1 MVELFDL
8 FRAEG
13 REHVARIT
21 ELWLAAEQGAVDAE
35 GLEELFR
42 AAHSLKGA
50 ASTLGVDN
58 LADVAHALEDVFGA
72 VKRRDVPCDAE
83 AADVV
88 LRGLDVITAILER
101 ASPAGEPDVPEAAPV
116 AESIRGWLLDKLTAA
131 GAARP
136 RTAAPEPPVSELPPA
151 ESPRPREEVAAPAP
165 RREETLR
172 VPASKIEAV
181 ASGFEELWAAKYRT
195 ERLAERV
202 GENTSTVRAAARG
215 LSQALTAYERG
226 GEPAEFASRVTAAAR
241 TVAALERGLRALD
254 FDFAIANQRTGV
266 DLLAFGDEVNS
277 LRMAP
282 LREMLGGFRR
292 TIRDAATR
300 MGKRVALEVEGEDN
314 ELDKA
319 VIEVIKDPLNHILR
333 NAVLHG
339 VEDEATR
346 AGAGKPPEGKVSIST
361 RRAGTRFEITVE
373 DDGGGLD
380 LEGVKRA
387 AVANGVVTAEA
398 AAKMGVA
405 EATRL
410 VFEAGVTT
418 REGASEWGG
427 RGVGLNVVAVNVAA
441 LGGDVEVWSAPG
453 EGTRFTL
460 TLPVTLAMTRGMVV
474 TAAGQRFILPSAVI
488 RRVVEVPAAE
498 ISVVEGRPTFKFED
512 RILAVG
518 ELAVLLGLA
527 ADRGRAG
534 PTYPGLVLNTPTG
547 EAALIVA
554 EMGAESEFLAKS
566 LPAAAGFPPLFTGA
580 HVAGTGEII
589 LILNADALVR
599 AINYGDARWEE
610 AAVAATPERKV
621 RTVLIVDDSLTTRA
635 LEKNILEAAGYRV
648 VTAASGEEAMSAL
661 AATPCDLAVLDVQ
674 MPGMDGF
681 ELTRRL
687 RSDAAWRDLP
697 VVLVTSLDTQA
708 DVVRGLD
715 AGADAYIRKSQFDQR
730 ELLATIG
737 QFL

>member
-1 MVELFDL
+1 MAELFDL

-13 REHVARIT
+13 REHIARIT
-21 ELWLAAEQGAVDAE
+21 ELWLAVEQGTADAE
-35 GLEELFR
+35 GLEDLFR

-88 LRGLDVITAILER
+88 LRGLDVIAAILER
-101 ASPAGEPDVPEAAPV
+101 ASAAGEPDVPEAAPV
-116 AESIRGWLLDKLTAA
+116 AESIRGWLHDKLA
-131 GAARP
+131 G
-136 RTAAPEPPVSELPPA
+136 TAAPPPPAAESAAAKPPVSGPPTVEA
-151 ESPRPREEVAAPAP
+151 PRPQPEVAAPAP

-195 ERLAERV
+195 DRLAERV
-202 GENTSTVRAAARG
+202 GENALTARAAARG
-215 LSQALTAYERG
+215 LNQALTAYERG
-226 GEPAEFASRVTAAAR
+226 GEPAELASRVTAAAR
-241 TVAALERGLRALD
+241 GVAALERGLRALD

-266 DLLAFGDEVNS
+266 DLLSFGDEVNS

-282 LREMLGGFRR
+282 LRDMLGAFRR
-292 TIRDAATR
+292 TIRDTATR

-319 VIEVIKDPLNHILR
+319 VIEVVKDPLNHILR

-339 VEDEATR
+339 IEDEAAR
-346 AGAGKPPEGKVSIST
+346 IAAGKPPEGKVSITT

-387 AVANGVVTAEA
+387 AVATGVVTAEA

-453 EGTRFTL
+453 RGTRFTL
-460 TLPVTLAMTRGMVV
+460 TLPVTLAMARGMVV
-474 TAAGQRFILPSAVI
+474 TAGGQRFILPSAVI
-488 RRVVEVPAAE
+488 RRVAEVPA
-498 ISVVEGRPTFKFED
+498 EGKPTYKFED

-527 ADRGRAG
+527 GDRGRPG
-534 PTYPGLVLNTPTG
+534 PAYPVLVLNTPTG
-547 EAALIVA
+547 GAALVVG

-566 LPAAAGFPPLFTGA
+566 LPPAAGFTPLFTGA
-580 HVAGTGEII
+580 HVTGTGEII

-610 AAVAATPERKV
+610 VAVPAAPERKV
-621 RTVLIVDDSLTTRA
+621 RTVLVVDDSLTTRA

-648 VTAASGEEAMSAL
+648 VTAASGEEAMGTL
-661 AATPCDLAVLDVQ
+661 ATTACDIAVLDVQ

-708 DVVRGLD
+708 DVARGLD